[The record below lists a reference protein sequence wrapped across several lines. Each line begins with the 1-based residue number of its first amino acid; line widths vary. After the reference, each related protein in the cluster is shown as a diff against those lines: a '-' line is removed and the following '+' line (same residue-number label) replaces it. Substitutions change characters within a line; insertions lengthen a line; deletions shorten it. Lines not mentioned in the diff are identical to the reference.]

1 MKEKKEKA
9 TPIRKVIYLRVVL
22 SKGRV
27 YKIPI
32 EGTPEIEIRKLTDF
46 NTLRRI
52 LTPLIHIYYNVC
64 AGTKLKY
71 EDFGAFLMDLEH
83 LGYEVFEEYYA
94 GILELVEVNPITNND
109 QELQEIKNGTLISL
123 RSQELSERLA
133 SNLKKAIH
141 EIFEEEKK
149 KQEPGSSF
157 MESQKSSIIKEAIYL
172 LTPQL
177 P

>member
-1 MKEKKEKA
+1 M
-9 TPIRKVIYLRVVL
+9 VVL

-64 AGTKLKY
+64 AGTKLEY

-83 LGYEVFEEYYA
+83 LGYEVFEE
-94 GILELVEVNPITNND
+94 
-109 QELQEIKNGTLISL
+109 
-123 RSQELSERLA
+123 
-133 SNLKKAIH
+133 
-141 EIFEEEKK
+141 EKK
-149 KQEPGSSF
+149 KQGPGSSF

>member
-1 MKEKKEKA
+1 M
-9 TPIRKVIYLRVVL
+9 VVL

-52 LTPLIHIYYNVC
+52 LTPLINIYYNVC
-64 AGTKLKY
+64 VGTKLEY
-71 EDFGAFLMDLEH
+71 EDFGAFIMDLEH

-94 GILELVEVNPITNND
+94 GILGLVEVNPITNND
-109 QELQEIKNGTLISL
+109 QEVQEIRDGILISL

-133 SNLKKAIH
+133 SSLKKAIY

-149 KQEPGSSF
+149 KQGQEAGSSF

-172 LTPQL
+172 LTPIL

>member
-1 MKEKKEKA
+1 MNEKKA
-9 TPIRKVIYLRVVL
+9 IPIRKVVYLMVL
-22 SKGRV
+22 INRDNKEKV

-32 EGTPEIEIRKLTDF
+32 EGIVEIQKLTDF

-52 LTPLIHIYYNVC
+52 LTTLIHIYYDIC
-64 AGTKLKY
+64 AGTILKY
-71 EDFGAFLMDLEH
+71 EDFGAFLMDVKH
-83 LGYEVFEEYYA
+83 LGYEIFEEYYA
-94 GILELVEVNPITNND
+94 GVLELVEVNPITNDD
-109 QELQEIKNGTLISL
+109 QELQEIRNGILISL

-141 EIFEEEKK
+141 EIFEEEEK
-149 KQEPGSSF
+149 KQGPGSSF

>member
-9 TPIRKVIYLRVVL
+9 TPIRKVIYLMVVL

-32 EGTPEIEIRKLTDF
+32 EGTHELEIRKLPDF
-46 NTLRRI
+46 NTLQRI

-64 AGTKLKY
+64 VGTKLEY

-83 LGYEVFEEYYA
+83 LGYEVFEE
-94 GILELVEVNPITNND
+94 
-109 QELQEIKNGTLISL
+109 
-123 RSQELSERLA
+123 
-133 SNLKKAIH
+133 
-141 EIFEEEKK
+141 EKK
-149 KQEPGSSF
+149 KQGPGSSF

>member
-1 MKEKKEKA
+1 M
-9 TPIRKVIYLRVVL
+9 VVL

-64 AGTKLKY
+64 AGTKLEY

-109 QELQEIKNGTLISL
+109 QELQEIRNGTLISL

-149 KQEPGSSF
+149 KQGPGSSF

-177 P
+177 S

>member
-1 MKEKKEKA
+1 M
-9 TPIRKVIYLRVVL
+9 VVL

-32 EGTPEIEIRKLTDF
+32 EGTHEIEIRKLTDF

-64 AGTKLKY
+64 VGTKLEY

-109 QELQEIKNGTLISL
+109 QELQEIRNGILIFIKVSGII
-123 RSQELSERLA
+123 RKISFQF
-133 SNLKKAIH
+133 KK
-141 EIFEEEKK
+141 
-149 KQEPGSSF
+149 G
-157 MESQKSSIIKEAIYL
+157 Y
-172 LTPQL
+172 T
-177 P
+177 

>member
-1 MKEKKEKA
+1 M
-9 TPIRKVIYLRVVL
+9 VVL
-22 SKGRV
+22 SKDRV
-27 YKIPI
+27 YKIPV
-32 EGTPEIEIRKLTDF
+32 EEINKFEIRKLTDF

-64 AGTKLKY
+64 AGTILEY
-71 EDFGAFLMDLEH
+71 EDFGAFLMDVEH

-109 QELQEIKNGTLISL
+109 QELQEIRNGILISL

-149 KQEPGSSF
+149 KQGPGSSF